1 MKDKYY
7 TILYRL
13 SCLKFS
19 LPSPLAGNAE
29 CPEEDNELAIT
40 MRATT
45 IIMMKMGP
53 MTTAQAAT
61 IVIAY
66 LPSNLDKFSKSN
78 SS

>member
-1 MKDKYY
+1 MQNV
-7 TILYRL
+7 
-13 SCLKFS
+13 LKKIMNS
-19 LPSPLAGNAE
+19 
-29 CPEEDNELAIT
+29 AIT

-45 IIMMKMGP
+45 IMMKMGA
-53 MTTAQAAT
+53 MTTSQAAT

>member
-1 MKDKYY
+1 MQNV
-7 TILYRL
+7 
-13 SCLKFS
+13 LKKIMNS
-19 LPSPLAGNAE
+19 
-29 CPEEDNELAIT
+29 AIT